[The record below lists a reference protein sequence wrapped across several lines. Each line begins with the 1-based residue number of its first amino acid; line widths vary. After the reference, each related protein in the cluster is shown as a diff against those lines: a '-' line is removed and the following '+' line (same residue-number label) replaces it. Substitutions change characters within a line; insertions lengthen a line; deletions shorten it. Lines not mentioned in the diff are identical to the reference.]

1 MAIWGHKFNGNVAAG
16 RARHPGQMEEK
27 SESSIRAYR
36 CVLLILIPLVALAAR
51 RQVPQTH
58 GQMAMKDT
66 NWAELMGSM
75 DRMHAAMASIE
86 PSGVDDR
93 DFVRLML
100 PHHQAAIDMA
110 KSELIYGNDPQ
121 IRRLAQEIITDQQSE
136 IQLMQ
141 LWVKQHGSDS
151 QKPN

>member
-1 MAIWGHKFNGNVAAG
+1 MNRQFWRMA
-16 RARHPGQMEEK
+16 
-27 SESSIRAYR
+27 
-36 CVLLILIPLVALAAR
+36 VLLILIPFVALAAR

-58 GQMAMKDT
+58 GQMA
-66 NWAELMGSM
+66 
-75 DRMHAAMASIE
+75 
-86 PSGVDDR
+86 SGVDDN
-93 DFVRLML
+93 DFVQVML

-136 IQLMQ
+136 IQLMR
-141 LWVKQHGSDS
+141 LWVKQHGYDS

>member
-1 MAIWGHKFNGNVAAG
+1 VNRQFWRMA
-16 RARHPGQMEEK
+16 
-27 SESSIRAYR
+27 
-36 CVLLILIPLVALAAR
+36 VLLILIPFVALAAR

-58 GQMAMKDT
+58 GQMAMKDP
-66 NWAELMGSM
+66 NWEELMGSM
-75 DRMHAAMASIE
+75 DRMHTAMTSIE
-86 PSGVDDR
+86 PSGVDDN
-93 DFVRLML
+93 DFVQVML

-136 IQLMQ
+136 IQLMR
-141 LWVKQHGSDS
+141 LWVKQHGYDS

>member
-1 MAIWGHKFNGNVAAG
+1 VN
-16 RARHPGQMEEK
+16 RH
-27 SESSIRAYR
+27 SRR
-36 CVLLILIPLVALAAR
+36 VVVLLILIPLVALAAR
-51 RQVPQTH
+51 RPVPQSH
-58 GQMAMKDT
+58 GSMAMQDP
-66 NWAELMGSM
+66 NWTELMGSM

-86 PSGVDDR
+86 PSGVDDN

-110 KSELIYGNDPQ
+110 RSELLYGKDSR

-141 LWVKQHGSDS
+141 LWMKQHESGS

>member
-1 MAIWGHKFNGNVAAG
+1 VNRQFWRMA
-16 RARHPGQMEEK
+16 
-27 SESSIRAYR
+27 
-36 CVLLILIPLVALAAR
+36 VLLILIPFVALAAR

-58 GQMAMKDT
+58 GQMAMKDP
-66 NWAELMGSM
+66 NWEELIGSM
-75 DRMHAAMASIE
+75 DRMHTAMTSIE
-86 PSGVDDR
+86 PSGVDDN
-93 DFVRLML
+93 DFVQVML

-136 IQLMQ
+136 IQLMR
-141 LWVKQHGSDS
+141 LWVKQHGYDS

>member
-1 MAIWGHKFNGNVAAG
+1 MNRQFWRMA
-16 RARHPGQMEEK
+16 
-27 SESSIRAYR
+27 
-36 CVLLILIPLVALAAR
+36 VLLILIPFVALAAR

-58 GQMAMKDT
+58 GQMAMKDP
-66 NWAELMGSM
+66 NWEELMGSM
-75 DRMHAAMASIE
+75 DRMHAAMASIQ
-86 PSGVDDR
+86 PSGVDDN
-93 DFVRLML
+93 DFVQVML

-141 LWVKQHGSDS
+141 LWVKQQGYDS
-151 QKPN
+151 KKPN

>member
-1 MAIWGHKFNGNVAAG
+1 MNRQFWRMA
-16 RARHPGQMEEK
+16 
-27 SESSIRAYR
+27 
-36 CVLLILIPLVALAAR
+36 VLLILIPFVALAAR

-58 GQMAMKDT
+58 GQMAMKDP
-66 NWAELMGSM
+66 NWEELMGSM
-75 DRMHAAMASIE
+75 DRMHTAMTSIE
-86 PSGVDDR
+86 PSGVDDN
-93 DFVRLML
+93 DFVQVML

-136 IQLMQ
+136 IQLMR
-141 LWVKQHGSDS
+141 LWVKQHGYDS

>member
-1 MAIWGHKFNGNVAAG
+1 MRENVNRQFWRMA
-16 RARHPGQMEEK
+16 
-27 SESSIRAYR
+27 
-36 CVLLILIPLVALAAR
+36 VLLILIPFVALAAR
-51 RQVPQTH
+51 RQVPRTH
-58 GQMAMKDT
+58 GQMAMKDP
-66 NWAELMGSM
+66 NWTELMGSM
-75 DRMHAAMASIE
+75 DRMQAAMASIQ
-86 PSGVDDR
+86 PSGADDN

-110 KSELIYGNDPQ
+110 KSELIYGDDPQ

-141 LWVKQHGSDS
+141 LWVKQHGYDP

>member
-1 MAIWGHKFNGNVAAG
+1 VNRQFWRMA
-16 RARHPGQMEEK
+16 
-27 SESSIRAYR
+27 
-36 CVLLILIPLVALAAR
+36 VLSILIPFVALAAR

-58 GQMAMKDT
+58 GQMAMKDP
-66 NWAELMGSM
+66 NWEELMGSM
-75 DRMHAAMASIE
+75 DRMHAAMASIQ
-86 PSGVDDR
+86 PSGVDDN
-93 DFVRLML
+93 DFVQVML

-141 LWVKQHGSDS
+141 LWVKQQGYDS
-151 QKPN
+151 KKPN

>member
-1 MAIWGHKFNGNVAAG
+1 MNRQFWRMA
-16 RARHPGQMEEK
+16 
-27 SESSIRAYR
+27 
-36 CVLLILIPLVALAAR
+36 VLLILIPFVALAAR

-58 GQMAMKDT
+58 GQMAMKDP
-66 NWAELMGSM
+66 NWEELIGSM
-75 DRMHAAMASIE
+75 DRMHTAMTSIE
-86 PSGVDDR
+86 PSGVDDN
-93 DFVRLML
+93 DFVQVML

-136 IQLMQ
+136 IQLMR
-141 LWVKQHGSDS
+141 LWVKQHGYDS

>member
-1 MAIWGHKFNGNVAAG
+1 MSRQFRRLLA
-16 RARHPGQMEEK
+16 
-27 SESSIRAYR
+27 
-36 CVLLILIPLVALAAR
+36 LLILIPLVALAAR
-51 RQVPQTH
+51 RQVPQAQ
-58 GQMAMKDT
+58 GRMAMQDP
-66 NWAELMGSM
+66 NWTELMGSM
-75 DRMHAAMASIE
+75 DRMNAALASVE
-86 PSGVDDR
+86 PSGADDE

-110 KSELIYGNDPQ
+110 KSELIYGKDPQ

-141 LWVKQHGSDS
+141 LWVKQHGRDS

>member
-1 MAIWGHKFNGNVAAG
+1 VNRQFWRMA
-16 RARHPGQMEEK
+16 
-27 SESSIRAYR
+27 
-36 CVLLILIPLVALAAR
+36 VLLILIPFVALAAR

-58 GQMAMKDT
+58 GQMAMKDP
-66 NWAELMGSM
+66 NWEELMGSM
-75 DRMHAAMASIE
+75 DRMHTAMTSIE
-86 PSGVDDR
+86 PSGVDDN
-93 DFVRLML
+93 DFVQVML

-141 LWVKQHGSDS
+141 LWVKQQGYDS
-151 QKPN
+151 KKPN

>member
-1 MAIWGHKFNGNVAAG
+1 MNRQFWRMA
-16 RARHPGQMEEK
+16 
-27 SESSIRAYR
+27 
-36 CVLLILIPLVALAAR
+36 VLLILIPFVALAAR

-58 GQMAMKDT
+58 GQMAMKDP
-66 NWAELMGSM
+66 NWEELMGSM
-75 DRMHAAMASIE
+75 DRMHAAMASIQ
-86 PSGVDDR
+86 PSGVDDN
-93 DFVRLML
+93 DFVQVML

-136 IQLMQ
+136 IQLMR
-141 LWVKQHGSDS
+141 LWVKQHGYDS

>member
-1 MAIWGHKFNGNVAAG
+1 VNRQFWRMA
-16 RARHPGQMEEK
+16 
-27 SESSIRAYR
+27 
-36 CVLLILIPLVALAAR
+36 VLSILIPFVALAAR

-58 GQMAMKDT
+58 GQMAMKDP
-66 NWAELMGSM
+66 NWTELMRSM
-75 DRMHAAMASIE
+75 DRMHAAMTSIQ
-86 PSGVDDR
+86 PSGVDDT
-93 DFVRLML
+93 DFVQVML

-110 KSELIYGNDPQ
+110 KIELIYGNDPQ

-141 LWVKQHGSDS
+141 LWVKQHGYES